1 MLSKLVEKF
10 EFLAAVFYD
19 MEDDPTVEALQTV
32 AAECQQAG
40 IAIVKIRDEEEAKRY
55 GLEEERLPEMLF
67 FHNRVPSLLT
77 GTVKHLMAKN

>member
-19 MEDDPTVEALQTV
+19 MEDDPSVEALQPI
-32 AAECQQAG
+32 ADDCQQAG
-40 IAIVKIRDEEEAKRY
+40 VAIVKIRDEEEAKRY
-55 GLEEERLPEMLF
+55 GLQERLPALVF

-77 GTVKHLMAKN
+77 GS